1 MKVAVASFFATCYPT
16 NPILSFR
23 PKRVA
28 RSGEISARQQ
38 AEGDLLLRD
47 KAGLSESS
55 TSKTP
60 TAYQWGQI
68 PKPRRAR

>member
-1 MKVAVASFFATCYPT
+1 MLGATDKT
-16 NPILSFR
+16 
-23 PKRVA
+23 

-38 AEGDLLLRD
+38 AEGDLPLID

-68 PKPRRAR
+68 PKLRRAR